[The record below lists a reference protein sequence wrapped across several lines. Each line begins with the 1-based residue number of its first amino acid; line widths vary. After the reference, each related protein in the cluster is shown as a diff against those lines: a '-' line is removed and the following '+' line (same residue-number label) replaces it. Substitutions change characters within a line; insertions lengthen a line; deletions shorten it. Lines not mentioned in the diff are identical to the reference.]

1 VKDFHAAGRNA
12 GIAALICAASFLLT
26 APPHCLA
33 QRGGPGAT
41 AAGRRTDTLNRQ
53 GEQYER
59 DHLGRDVKAPAASAG
74 ERRRAKDLAGQVR
87 RDFEG
92 LQSAYNKIVL
102 AMAPGARPDPDSL
115 MDSVAEVKRCAA
127 RLRDNLALPRVEKD
141 GEDRARDAAGEEPLE
156 QSLLKL
162 RKHVY
167 SFVTNPLFEAAPA
180 LDVKQA
186 ERAGRDLDIIL
197 GLSEAIR
204 RSGGGSPKG
213 SQH

>member
-1 VKDFHAAGRNA
+1 MKDFHAAGRSRT

-26 APPHCLA
+26 AGPCLA

-41 AAGRRTDTLNRQ
+41 AAGRRTDTLTRQ

-115 MDSVAEVKRCAA
+115 LDSVAEVKRCAA

-141 GEDRARDAAGEEPLE
+141 GEDKARDGAGEAPLE
-156 QSLLKL
+156 ESLLKL

-204 RSGGGSPKG
+204 RSGGGPKG
-213 SQH
+213 QH